1 MKTAAY
7 RLDHIGI
14 AVASIEESLG
24 IYRAL
29 GLRESGRRE
38 TVESQGVVTA
48 FLPVGET
55 RLELLQPTGE
65 DSPVARFL
73 AKRGPGVHHLCF
85 AVEDL
90 ETALADLL
98 ERGFRLVNETPVPG
112 AGGKRV
118 AFLHPSAGQGV
129 LIELSQAAPA
139 P

>member
-1 MKTAAY
+1 MKTTAY
-7 RLDHIGI
+7 RLDHVGI
-14 AVASIEESLG
+14 AVVSIEESLG

-29 GLRESGRRE
+29 GLREAGRE
-38 TVESQGVVTA
+38 TVESQGVLTA

-85 AVEDL
+85 AVHDL
-90 ETALADLL
+90 ERALADLKL
-98 ERGFRLVNETPVPG
+98 RGFRLVNESPVPG

-118 AFLHPSAGQGV
+118 AFLHPSAGHGV
-129 LIELSQAAPA
+129 LIELSEAGPA

>member
-1 MKTAAY
+1 MKTTAY
-7 RLDHIGI
+7 RLDHVGI
-14 AVASIEESLG
+14 AVASIEEALG

-29 GLRESGRRE
+29 GLRESGPRE
-38 TVESQGVVTA
+38 TVERQGVVTA

-90 ETALADLL
+90 EATLAELQ
-98 ERGFRLVNETPVPG
+98 ERGFRLVNEIPVPG
-112 AGGKRV
+112 AGSKRV
-118 AFLHPSAGQGV
+118 AFLHPSAGLGV
-129 LIELSQAAPA
+129 LIELSQTAPA